1 MTVRIL
7 RIVIKALT
15 IFFFALS
22 CSQVFAVWNEGYFLI
37 EKAYQQTSDGSV
49 NPLNNQNV
57 RLRLTIR
64 NTTANQTSL
73 ISYINALGGTSTLN
87 PIRDGQLIGAH
98 YNLLFGF
105 SNFDELKASYPPGN
119 YNLSLIRTY
128 SGSTVNLNP
137 TYSFSGN
144 DLSPTIAPILTGG
157 TWSNGILQFTNRV
170 MTINW
175 QPWTNALNSN
185 STIGIEITQRGG
197 GGAGGGL
204 RSVYNSPIVW
214 SNLSSNTI
222 YDAEL
227 QFMNL
232 EMKTSLSDP
241 QQGDG
246 QEFRLYHVTTT
257 KFAFKT
263 GTDGITGGGSTST
276 TNTNIITPP
285 TNTNSKTLLSG
296 YTNRFEPNFYIGE
309 SNLYHIQWFAED
321 KLQYQVQESVNLQT
335 WANFRGQM
343 TGGGFTTEITWE
355 PSNDKAF
362 YRLVRSGDYVIEAK
376 YGADTTLR
384 DVTSYVTSLKQTY
397 NGSFVVSNS
406 RLGGD
411 PIFGKVKTLYVTIA
425 KPDGVYLYTAREGA
439 TINLNQ

>member
-1 MTVRIL
+1 M
-7 RIVIKALT
+7 
-15 IFFFALS
+15 ALS
-22 CSQVFAVWNEGYFLI
+22 CSQVFAVWNEGYFLV
-37 EKAYQQTSDGSV
+37 EKAYQQTSDASV

-73 ISYINALGGTSTLN
+73 ITYVNALGGTSTLN
-87 PIRDGQLIGAH
+87 PISDGQLIGAH
-98 YNLLFGF
+98 YNLFFGF
-105 SNFDELKASYPPGN
+105 STFDELKASYPPGN

-137 TYSFSGN
+137 TYAFSGN
-144 DLSPTIAPILTGG
+144 DLTPTIAPTLTGG
-157 TWSNGILQFTNRV
+157 TWSNGILQFSNRV

-175 QPWTNALNSN
+175 QPWTNPLNSN
-185 STIGIEITQRGG
+185 SSIGIEITQRGG

-214 SNLSSNTI
+214 SNLSSNTV

-263 GTDGITGGGSTST
+263 GTDGATSGGSTST
-276 TNTNIITPP
+276 TNTNIFTTP
-285 TNTNSKTLLSG
+285 TTTNSKSFLSG
-296 YTNRFEPNFYIGE
+296 YTNRFEPNFFIGE
-309 SNLYHIQWFAED
+309 SNQYHIQWFAED

-335 WANFRGQM
+335 WVNFRGQM

-376 YGADTTLR
+376 YGAETTLR

-397 NGSFVVSNS
+397 NGSFVVSNL

-411 PIFGKVKTLYVTIA
+411 PIFGKVKSLYVTIA